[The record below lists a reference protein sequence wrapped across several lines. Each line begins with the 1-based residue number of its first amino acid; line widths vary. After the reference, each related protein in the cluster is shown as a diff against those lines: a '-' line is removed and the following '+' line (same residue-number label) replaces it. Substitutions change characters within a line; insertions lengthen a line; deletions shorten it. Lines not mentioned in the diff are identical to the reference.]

1 MMRLVLVDDQAL
13 VQQGVA
19 TLLEMSGVF
28 TVVATLE
35 SGTALAAWLRD
46 HPEGCDLVLLDF
58 HMPAQDGIET
68 LKSLNPNS
76 AFPLYS
82 SLPLLMLR

>member
-35 SGTALAAWLRD
+35 SGTALAAWL
-46 HPEGCDLVLLDF
+46 
-58 HMPAQDGIET
+58 T
-68 LKSLNPNS
+68 
-76 AFPLYS
+76 
-82 SLPLLMLR
+82 